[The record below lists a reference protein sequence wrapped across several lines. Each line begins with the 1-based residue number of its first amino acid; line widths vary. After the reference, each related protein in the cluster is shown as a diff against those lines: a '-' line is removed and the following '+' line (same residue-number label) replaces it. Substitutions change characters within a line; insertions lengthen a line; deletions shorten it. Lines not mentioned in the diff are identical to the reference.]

1 VAPTTTTSRPWRYL
15 AALGVLLVVMLLG
28 VLGSNIGSPSHWHKS
43 FKVALGL
50 DLSSGSQITLQA
62 ITAHGKPSAA
72 ALNEAKNIITD
83 RVDGDGLSN
92 ATVVTQNDDQ
102 IVVSVPGVGA
112 TKIQSLVESTA
123 LLRFRA
129 VLLAAPNYTTSTSTT
144 SPSPST
150 STSPSSSTSP
160 SPSTSTSPSS
170 STSPSPTT
178 SSTKSSSG
186 KGQSVSAKLMPAS
199 GATSTPKTSSSPKA
213 SSTPSPTPSPSG
225 STSTKLSTTADGVGA
240 PLTDLT
246 ATTKKLFDEL
256 NCADKNWQEKIY
268 GDNPSVWDKPGVQT
282 VACQDING
290 VPYKYALDKA
300 VVVGTDLTG
309 VSADYVS
316 PGGWVIEFNVKSPAS
331 TALLNLTTT
340 QASLYNT
347 ATSEPGGADYFLN
360 QIAVVLDGDIQ
371 STPQTQQ
378 AFGPSGE
385 INGGSTGFS
394 EAQADNLANILKYG
408 QLPLS
413 FKQLDLSSVS
423 PQLGSAQLSA
433 GLIAG
438 AIGLLLVIIYSLT
451 YYRALAVVSVSSLAI
466 AAALSYLSVILLSAY
481 EGFNLTLAG
490 VAGLIVAIGITAD
503 SFVVFFERLRDE
515 VRDGKSLRAGVEAGW
530 VRARRTVLVSDTVS
544 FLAALL
550 LYIFSIGEVRGFAFT
565 LGLTTLIDVLVVFL
579 FTKPMVTLL
588 ARTKFYGQGHKWSG
602 LDPARLGS
610 RAPWR
615 GARRPARPASGTAQA
630 ASRNPSSPREA

>member
-1 VAPTTTTSRPWRYL
+1 
-15 AALGVLLVVMLLG
+15 MLLG
-28 VLGSNIGSPSHWHKS
+28 VLGSNIGNPSHWHKS
-43 FKVALGL
+43 FKVSLGL
-50 DLSSGSQITLQA
+50 DLSSGSQITMKA
-62 ITAHGKPSAA
+62 DTPPGSPHPSAGEM
-72 ALNEAKNIITD
+72 NEAKNIISA

-92 ATVVTQNDDQ
+92 ATVVTQNNDE

-112 TKIQSLVESTA
+112 TKIQSLVGSTA
-123 LLRFRA
+123 LLRLRA
-129 VLLAAPNYTTSTSTT
+129 VLFAAPNYTTTSSSSSS

-150 STSPSSSTSP
+150 STSPSSSKSP

-170 STSPSPTT
+170 SKSPSPTPT
-178 SSTKSSSG
+178 STTSSSG
-186 KGQSVSAKLMPAS
+186 KGQAVGAKQMPAS
-199 GATSTPKTSSSPKA
+199 GATSTPKASSSPKA
-213 SSTPSPTPSPSG
+213 SSTPSPTPSPTSS
-225 STSTKLSTTADGVGA
+225 STTKVSTTADGVG
-240 PLTDLT
+240 DLAEVNT
-246 ATTKKLFDEL
+246 ATRTKFDDL
-256 NCADKNWQEKIY
+256 NCSDKNWQQKIY
-268 GDNPSVWDKPGVQT
+268 GANSNPSIWDKADVQT
-282 VACQDING
+282 VGCYSIDG
-290 VPYKYALDKA
+290 EEFKYALAAA
-300 VVVGTDLTG
+300 VVVGQDLTG
-309 VSADYVS
+309 VSADYVT

-331 TALLNLTTT
+331 TKLYDLTSSQAALY
-340 QASLYNT
+340 ST
-347 ATSEPGGADYFLN
+347 ATSDPLSQDYFLN
-360 QIAVVLDGDIQ
+360 QIAVVLDGNIQ
-371 STPQTQQ
+371 STPQTEG

-394 EAQADNLANILKYG
+394 QSQATNLANILKYG

-413 FKQLDLSSVS
+413 FHILDLTSVS
-423 PQLGSAQLSA
+423 PQIGSDQLSA

-438 AIGLLLVIIYSLT
+438 AIGLLLVIIYSLM
-451 YYRALAVVSVSSLAI
+451 YYRGLAVVSVSSLAI
-466 AAALSYLSVILLSAY
+466 AAVMSYLAVILLSTY

-550 LYIFSIGEVRGFAFT
+550 LYIFAIGEVRGFAFT
-565 LGLTTLIDVLVVFL
+565 LGLTTLIDVIVVFL

-588 ARTKFYGQGHKWSG
+588 ARTKFYGQGNKWSG

-615 GARRPARPASGTAQA
+615 GSRSPARPASGTAQA
-630 ASRNPSSPREA
+630 ESRNPSSPREA